1 MIKVKLFANLREG
14 RGKEVNIEFSENLT
28 GRKLLRILNIPEDRV
43 SIFLVNGRD
52 KALDETLSDG
62 DIVAIFPPV
71 GGG

>member
-14 RGKEVNIEFSENLT
+14 RKKEVDFEFFEGIN
-28 GRKLLRILNIPEDRV
+28 GRYILKILNIPEKQV

-52 KALDETLSDG
+52 KSLEEPLSNG
-62 DIVAIFPPV
+62 DVVAIFPPV